1 MTKGMFMIFKI
12 FKKKFYLDKTAYMQG
27 VPQSSGPSITKILSY
42 KKNMNDISLND
53 IDNLVN
59 CACNRLESKI
69 IKSEIMDGS
78 GHTIDIKLYFYD
90 DAKIGGLSS
99 ERKIR
104 DHCT

>member
-1 MTKGMFMIFKI
+1 MWIQESEVRHKI
-12 FKKKFYLDKTAYMQG
+12 L
-27 VPQSSGPSITKILSY
+27 TKILSY

-78 GHTIDIKLYFYD
+78 GHTEDIKLYFYD
-90 DAKIGGLSS
+90 DAKIGDLECLGDMKDTATKSITEIILFLYSNGLN
-99 ERKIR
+99 
-104 DHCT
+104 